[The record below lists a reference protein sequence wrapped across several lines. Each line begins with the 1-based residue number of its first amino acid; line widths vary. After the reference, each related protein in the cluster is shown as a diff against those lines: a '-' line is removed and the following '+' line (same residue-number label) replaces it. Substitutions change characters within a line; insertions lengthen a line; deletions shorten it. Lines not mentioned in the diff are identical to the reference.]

1 MGIRQAPIV
10 KIWSHFLGEKI
21 NEKLSLKT
29 ANIFIQLIRKIG
41 FDLTDQAV
49 LFVLGKFYVAHKVLL
64 LFVVVEYSGALAAQR
79 GESLDDMLL
88 MKNKNLVKL
97 LLGIMR
103 DLSLI

>member
-1 MGIRQAPIV
+1 
-10 KIWSHFLGEKI
+10 
-21 NEKLSLKT
+21 
-29 ANIFIQLIRKIG
+29 
-41 FDLTDQAV
+41 
-49 LFVLGKFYVAHKVLL
+49 VLL